1 MKIPF
6 KIHAKY
12 KPSPAQ
18 KIAIESLEK
27 KYKTSKIQT
36 LLGITGSGKTFVF
49 ANFIEKIQKSTLVLA
64 HNKILA
70 AQLYQELT
78 ELFPDNRV
86 EYFIS
91 YYDYYQPESYI
102 ATTDTYIEKTAT
114 INKEIERLRLK
125 TIASLMTRDDV
136 IVVASISCI
145 YGSGNP
151 EDFKKLGFELKVDQ
165 EITRSAITTQFVK
178 MLYERNN
185 MDLQSG
191 RFRVR
196 GDTIDIVPGYEK
208 NIVRIEMFGDEIEK
222 ISIIDKDTMEKI
234 ENITKIKLFPAKQ
247 FVVDE
252 DKIKSTIPLIRAELD
267 ERLPELPLLESE
279 RLKKKVNYDIEMIE
293 EVGYCNGI
301 ENYSRLFDGREPE
314 SPPHVLLDHFPKD
327 FTLIIDESHQTLPQ
341 SRAMYKGDR
350 ARKDSLIQYGFR
362 LPCAYDNRPL
372 KFEEFEKYFKH
383 TLFVSATPGP
393 YEEEHSDN
401 IAELIVR
408 PTGLLDPNIE
418 VKPIDGQVKDL
429 IKNINDTT
437 SKGER
442 TLVTTLTKRMAED
455 LTDYLAKEKIKVRYM
470 HSDIDSLDRI
480 ELIRSLRAGEF
491 DVLVG
496 INLLREGLD
505 IPEVSLVTILD
516 ADKEGFLRD
525 ERSLIQTIGRAA
537 RNENGRVIMYADKM
551 TRSMKNAIE
560 KTEYRRG
567 QQIIY
572 NKKYNITPTTIIKKV
587 AEKEREVKGI
597 KHLGK
602 DNIHK
607 EMARMEKEM
616 KVAANDLDFE
626 KAINMRD
633 SLEALKNEWQWQSG
647 RSKDK
652 GGKK

>member
-1 MKIPF
+1 MNQKF
-6 KIHAKY
+6 KLHSKY

-18 KIAIESLEK
+18 KDAIENITK
-27 KYKTSKIQT
+27 NYNKTSKQT
-36 LLGITGSGKTFVF
+36 LLGITGSGKTFTF
-49 ANFIEKIQKSTLVLA
+49 ANVIEKVQKPTLVLA

-70 AQLYQELT
+70 AQLYQELQ
-78 ELFPDNRV
+78 ELFPENRV

-114 INKEIERLRLK
+114 INQEIERLRLK
-125 TIASLMTRDDV
+125 TISSLVSREDV
-136 IVVASISCI
+136 IVIASISCI
-145 YGSGNP
+145 YGAGNP
-151 EDFKKLGFELKVDQ
+151 EDFKKLGFELKINQ
-165 EITRSAITTQFVK
+165 EISRSQITNQFVK

-208 NIVRIEMFGDEIEK
+208 NIIRIEMFGDEIEK
-222 ISIIDKDTMEKI
+222 ISLIDKDTMEKI
-234 ENITKIKLFPAKQ
+234 DTLDKIKLFPAKQ
-247 FVVDE
+247 FVIDE
-252 DKIKSTIPLIRAELD
+252 DKTKATLPKIREELNQ
-267 ERLPELPLLESE
+267 RLTELPLLESE
-279 RLKKKVNYDIEMIE
+279 RLKKKVNYDLEMIE

-301 ENYSRLFDGREPE
+301 ENYSRIFDGREPGQA
-314 SPPHVLLDHFPKD
+314 PHVLLDYFPKD
-327 FTLIIDESHQTLPQ
+327 FLLVIDESHQTLPQ
-341 SRAMYKGDR
+341 SRAMYKGDKS
-350 ARKDSLIQYGFR
+350 RKDNLIQYGFR
-362 LPCAYDNRPL
+362 LPSAYDNRPL
-372 KFEEFEKYFKH
+372 QFEEFEKYFNH
-383 TLFVSATPGP
+383 TLFVSATPGN
-393 YEEEHSDN
+393 YEEEN
-401 IAELIVR
+401 TENVAELIVR

-418 VKPIDGQVKDL
+418 VKPIDGQVKVLIDL
-429 IKNINDTT
+429 IKETT

-442 TLVTTLTKRMAED
+442 TLVTTLTKKMAED
-455 LTDYLAKEKIKVRYM
+455 LTDYLAKQKIRVRYM

-505 IPEVSLVTILD
+505 IPEVSLVTIMD

-537 RNENGRVIMYADKM
+537 RNENGKVIMFADKM
-551 TRSMKNAIE
+551 TISMKNAIE
-560 KTEYRRG
+560 KTKYRRS

-572 NKKYNITPTTIIKKV
+572 NKKYNIIPTTIIKKV
-587 AEKEREVKGI
+587 ADKQREVKGI

-602 DNIHK
+602 DNIQK

-616 KVAANDLDFE
+616 KIAANDLDFE

-633 SLEALKNEWQWQSG
+633 SLEQLKSEYQWQSG
-647 RSKDK
+647 RVKDK
-652 GGKK
+652 NK

>member
-6 KIHAKY
+6 KIHSKY
-12 KPSPAQ
+12 KPSTAQ
-18 KIAIESLEK
+18 QDAITKLEK
-27 KYKTSKIQT
+27 GYKTNKIQT
-36 LLGITGSGKTFVF
+36 LLGITGSGKTYTF
-49 ANFIEKIQKSTLVLA
+49 ANFIEKVQKPTLVLA

-70 AQLYQELT
+70 AQLYQELK
-78 ELFPDNRV
+78 ELFPENKV

-114 INKEIERLRLK
+114 INQEIERLRLK
-125 TIASLMTRDDV
+125 TISSLVSRNDV

-145 YGSGNP
+145 YGAGNP

-165 EITRSAITTQFVK
+165 QISRSEITNQFVK

-196 GDTIDIVPGYEK
+196 GDTIDIIPGYEK
-208 NIVRIEMFGDEIEK
+208 NIIRIEMFGDEIEK
-222 ISIIDKDTMEKI
+222 ISLIDKDTMEKI
-234 ENITKIKLFPAKQ
+234 ENLDKIKLFPAKQ
-247 FVVDE
+247 FVIDE
-252 DKIKSTIPLIRAELD
+252 DKTLATIPKIRAELD
-267 ERLPELPLLESE
+267 ERLKELPLLESE
-279 RLKKKVNYDIEMIE
+279 RLKKKVNYDLEMIQ

-301 ENYSRLFDGREPE
+301 ENYSRIFDGRKPGQA
-314 SPPHVLLDHFPKD
+314 PHVLLDYFPKD
-327 FTLIIDESHQTLPQ
+327 FLLVIDESHQTLPQ
-341 SRAMYKGDR
+341 SRAMYKGDKS
-350 ARKDSLIQYGFR
+350 RKDNLIQYGFR
-362 LPCAYDNRPL
+362 LPSAYDNRPL
-372 KFEEFEKYFKH
+372 QFHEFEKYFNH
-383 TLFVSATPGP
+383 TLFVSATPGD
-393 YEEEHSDN
+393 YEENNSQN
-401 IAELIVR
+401 TAELIVR
-408 PTGLLDPNIE
+408 PTGLLDPIIE
-418 VKPIDGQVKDL
+418 IKPIDGQVKVL
-429 IKNINDTT
+429 IELIQQTT
-437 SKGER
+437 KKGER
-442 TLVTTLTKRMAED
+442 SLVTTLTKKMAED

-537 RNENGRVIMYADKM
+537 RNQNGKVIMFADKM
-551 TRSMKNAIE
+551 TISMKNAID
-560 KTEYRRG
+560 KTKYRREE
-567 QQIIY
+567 QIKY

-587 AEKEREVKGI
+587 AEKTKEVKGI

-602 DNIHK
+602 TEIEK

-626 KAINMRD
+626 KAIAMRD
-633 SLEALKNEWQWQSG
+633 SLEQLKTEWQWQSG
-647 RSKDK
+647 RTKDK
-652 GGKK
+652 N

>member
-1 MKIPF
+1 MIPF
-6 KIHAKY
+6 KIHSKY
-12 KPSPAQ
+12 RPSPAQ
-18 KIAIESLEK
+18 ADAIIKLEK
-27 KYKTSKIQT
+27 GYKDFKIQT
-36 LLGITGSGKTFVF
+36 LLGITGSGKTFTF
-49 ANFIEKIQKSTLVLA
+49 ANFIEKVQKPTLVLA

-78 ELFPDNRV
+78 ELFPENKV

-114 INKEIERLRLK
+114 VNKEIERLRLK

-145 YGSGNP
+145 YGAGNP
-151 EDFKKLGFELKVDQ
+151 EDFRKLVFELRNGQ
-165 EITRSAITTQFVK
+165 EIKRAEITNQFVK

-196 GDTIDIVPGYEK
+196 GDTIDIIPGYEK
-208 NIVRIEMFGDEIEK
+208 NIIRIEMFGDEIEK
-222 ISIIDKDTMEKI
+222 ITVIDHETQERI
-234 ENITKIKLFPAKQ
+234 ETLDKVKLYPAKQ
-247 FVVDE
+247 FVVDQ
-252 DKIKSTIPLIRAELD
+252 DKIKATIPKIREELD
-267 ERLPELPLLESE
+267 ERLKELPLLESE

-301 ENYSRLFDGREPE
+301 ENYSRIFDGREPGQA
-314 SPPHVLLDHFPKD
+314 PHVLLDHFPKD
-327 FTLIIDESHQTLPQ
+327 FTLIIDESHQTIPQ
-341 SRAMYKGDR
+341 SNAMYKGDKS
-350 ARKDSLIQYGFR
+350 RKDNLIQYGFR
-362 LPCAYDNRPL
+362 LPSAYDNRPL
-372 KFEEFEKYFKH
+372 QFKEFEKYFKH
-383 TLFVSATPGP
+383 TLFVSATPGK
-393 YEEEHSDN
+393 YEEEHSQN

-418 VKPIDGQVKDL
+418 IRPIDGQVKVL
-429 IKNINDTT
+429 IKLVNDTT

-442 TLVTTLTKRMAED
+442 TLITTLTKKMAED

-470 HSDIDSLDRI
+470 HSDIDSMDRI
-480 ELIRSLRAGEF
+480 ELIRGLRAGEF

-537 RNENGRVIMYADKM
+537 RNENGKVIMFADRM
-551 TRSMKNAIE
+551 TISMKNAIN
-560 KTEYRRG
+560 KTKYRRE

-587 AEKEREVKGI
+587 ADKTREVKGI
-597 KHLGK
+597 KHLGANELTKELARLEK
-602 DNIHK
+602 D
-607 EMARMEKEM
+607 M

-626 KAINMRD
+626 KAINLRD
-633 SLEALKNEWQWQSG
+633 QLEHLKSEMKWQSG
-647 RSKDK
+647 RTKDK
-652 GGKK
+652 K

>member
-1 MKIPF
+1 MTIPF
-6 KIHAKY
+6 KLHSKY

-18 KIAIESLEK
+18 ADAIKSLEDNYNK
-27 KYKTSKIQT
+27 SKIQT
-36 LLGITGSGKTFVF
+36 LLGITGSGKTFTF
-49 ANFIEKIQKSTLVLA
+49 ANIIEKVQKPTLVLA

-70 AQLYQELT
+70 AQLYQELQ
-78 ELFPDNRV
+78 ELFPENKV

-125 TIASLMTRDDV
+125 TISSLVSREDV
-136 IVVASISCI
+136 IVIASISCI
-145 YGSGNP
+145 YGAGNP
-151 EDFKKLGFELKVDQ
+151 EDFKKLEFNLKVGQ
-165 EITRSAITTQFVK
+165 EITRSEITNKFVK

-196 GDTIDIVPGYEK
+196 GDTIDIVLGYEK
-208 NIVRIEMFGDEIEK
+208 NIIRIEMFGDEIEK
-222 ISIIDKDTMEKI
+222 ISLIDKDTMEKI
-234 ENITKIKLFPAKQ
+234 ETLDKIKMYPAKQ
-247 FVVDE
+247 FVIDE
-252 DKIKSTIPLIRAELD
+252 DKTNDAIPKIRAELD
-267 ERLPELPLLESE
+267 ERLLELPLLESE
-279 RLKKKVNYDIEMIE
+279 RLKKKVNYDLEMIQ

-301 ENYSRLFDGREPE
+301 ENYSRIFDGREPGQA
-314 SPPHVLLDHFPKD
+314 PHVLLDYFPQD
-327 FTLIIDESHQTLPQ
+327 FLLVIDESHQTLPQ
-341 SRAMYKGDR
+341 SRAMYKGDKS
-350 ARKDSLIQYGFR
+350 RKDNLIQYGFR
-362 LPCAYDNRPL
+362 LPSAYDNRPL
-372 KFEEFEKYFKH
+372 QYSEFENYFNH
-383 TLFVSATPGP
+383 TLFVSATPGQ
-393 YEEEHSDN
+393 YELDNSQN

-418 VKPIDGQVKDL
+418 VKPIDGQVKVL
-429 IKNINDTT
+429 IKMINETT
-437 SKGER
+437 AKKER
-442 TLVTTLTKRMAED
+442 TLVTTLTKKMAED

-470 HSDIDSLDRI
+470 HSDIDSMDRI

-537 RNENGRVIMYADKM
+537 RNENGKVVMFADRM
-551 TRSMKNAIE
+551 TDSMKRAIE
-560 KTEYRRG
+560 KTKYRRE

-572 NKKYNITPTTIIKKV
+572 NKINNITPTTIIKKV
-587 AEKEREVKGI
+587 ADKTREVKGI

-616 KVAANDLDFE
+616 RVAANDLDFE

-633 SLEALKNEWQWQSG
+633 SLEQLKSEFQWQSG
-647 RSKDK
+647 RTKDK
-652 GGKK
+652 K

>member
-1 MKIPF
+1 MIPF
-6 KIHAKY
+6 KLHSLY

-18 KIAIESLEK
+18 KTAIENLTENYS
-27 KYKTSKIQT
+27 KTKIQT
-36 LLGITGSGKTFVF
+36 LLGITGSGKTFTF
-49 ANFIEKIQKSTLVLA
+49 ANFIEKVQKPTLVLA

-78 ELFPDNRV
+78 ELFPENKV

-114 INKEIERLRLK
+114 VNKEIERLRLK

-145 YGSGNP
+145 YGAGNP
-151 EDFKKLGFELKVDQ
+151 EDFKKLVFELKNGQ
-165 EITRSAITTQFVK
+165 EIKRAEITNQFVK

-208 NIVRIEMFGDEIEK
+208 NIIRIEMFGDEIDK
-222 ISIIDKDTMEKI
+222 ITVIDHETQEKI
-234 ENITKIKLFPAKQ
+234 ETLDKVKLYPAKQ
-247 FVVDE
+247 FVIDQ
-252 DKIKSTIPLIRAELD
+252 DKIKATIPKIREELD
-267 ERLPELPLLESE
+267 ERLKELPLLESE

-301 ENYSRLFDGREPE
+301 ENYSRIFDGREPGQA
-314 SPPHVLLDHFPKD
+314 PHVLLDHFPKD
-327 FTLIIDESHQTLPQ
+327 FTLIIDESHQTIPQ
-341 SRAMYKGDR
+341 SNAMYKGDKS
-350 ARKDSLIQYGFR
+350 RKDNLIQYGFR
-362 LPCAYDNRPL
+362 LPSAYDNRPL
-372 KFEEFEKYFKH
+372 QFKEFEKYFRH
-383 TLFVSATPGP
+383 TLFVSATPGK
-393 YEEEHSDN
+393 YEEEFSQN

-418 VKPIDGQVKDL
+418 VKPIDGQVKVL
-429 IKNINDTT
+429 IELINKTT
-437 SKGER
+437 KKGER
-442 TLVTTLTKRMAED
+442 TLVTTLTKKMAED

-470 HSDIDSLDRI
+470 HSDIDSMDRI

-537 RNENGRVIMYADKM
+537 RNENGKVIMFADRM
-551 TRSMKNAIE
+551 TISMKNAID
-560 KTEYRRG
+560 KTKYRRE

-587 AEKEREVKGI
+587 ADKTREVKGI

-616 KVAANDLDFE
+616 RVAANDLDFE

-633 SLEALKNEWQWQSG
+633 SLEQLKSEFQWQSG
-647 RSKDK
+647 RTKDK
-652 GGKK
+652 K